1 MKAMIPDRSYAGIYQ
16 AVVDFCR
23 ENGAFN
29 PATMGSV
36 PNVGL
41 MAQKAQEYGSH
52 DKTFEAPGEGHHP
65 HDRWSRERPA

>member
-1 MKAMIPDRSYAGIYQ
+1 MMWGPDGKQKDTKFMIPDRNYAGVFS

-29 PATMGSV
+29 PTTMGTV

-41 MAQKAQEYGSH
+41 MAQKAEEYGSH
-52 DKTFEAPGEGHHP
+52 DKTFTMV
-65 HDRWSRERPA
+65 W